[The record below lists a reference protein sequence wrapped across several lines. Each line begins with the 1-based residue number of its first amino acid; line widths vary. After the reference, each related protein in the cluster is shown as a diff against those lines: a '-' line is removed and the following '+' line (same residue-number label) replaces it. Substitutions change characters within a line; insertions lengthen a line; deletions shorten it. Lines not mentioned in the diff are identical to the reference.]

1 MELTCLYTRLSDV
14 PKINKELYLSCV
26 NSLTSDFHLEISL
39 SYKVIGIEVWK
50 NGIVRL
56 FIIESDEYSYVIR
69 NVPAILFDFTWKR
82 IPSDWMIRVNTD
94 INLEILPTELTKI
107 DYWFEKYVDDDPI
120 VLEIVNK
127 IRI

>member
-26 NSLTSDFHLEISL
+26 SSLTSDFHLEISL

-69 NVPAILFDFTWKR
+69 TVPAILFDFTWKR

-94 INLEILPTELTKI
+94 INLEILPTELTKV